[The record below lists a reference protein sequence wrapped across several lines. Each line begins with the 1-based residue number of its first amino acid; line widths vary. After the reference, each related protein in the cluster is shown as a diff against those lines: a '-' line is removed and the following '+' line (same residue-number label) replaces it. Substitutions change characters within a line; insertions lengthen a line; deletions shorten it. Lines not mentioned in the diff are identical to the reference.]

1 MSLKP
6 GEMNCRITISYLQS
20 GRGPLG
26 EPLPEKL
33 VESGKAWA
41 KRELVSGRKVRTM
54 DQQQVMET
62 CLFTVY
68 PGVVVDIDWKIT
80 TKDLVYTVRNI
91 DRKTDLLIITGEAD
105 GRHDRTGD

>member
-6 GEMNCRITISYLQS
+6 GEMNCRIAIGYIQS

-26 EPLPEKL
+26 EPLPETL
-33 VESGKAWA
+33 VEVGKAWA
-41 KRELVSGRKVRTM
+41 KAELVSGRKVRTQ
-54 DQQQVMET
+54 DQEQVVET
-62 CLFTVY
+62 RLFAVY
-68 PGVVVDIDWKIT
+68 PGVLVDLDWKIT

-91 DRKTDLLIITGEAD
+91 DRKADQIIITGEAD

>member
-6 GEMNCRITISYLQS
+6 EEMTCRIVIGYMQS

-91 DRKTDLLIITGEAD
+91 DRKTDQIIITGEAD

>member
-20 GRGPLG
+20 GRGMLG
-26 EPLPEKL
+26 EPLPEAL
-33 VESGKAWA
+33 VETGKAWA
-41 KRELVSGRKVRTM
+41 KRELVSGRKTRTL
-54 DQQQVMET
+54 DQQQVVET

-68 PGVVVDIDWKIT
+68 PGVSVDIDWKIT
-80 TKDLVYTVRNI
+80 TKDRVYTVRMV
-91 DRKTDLLIITGEAD
+91 DRRTDRVIIKGEAD

>member
-6 GEMNCRITISYLQS
+6 GDMNCRITIGYLQS

-68 PGVVVDIDWKIT
+68 PGVVVD
-80 TKDLVYTVRNI
+80 
-91 DRKTDLLIITGEAD
+91 
-105 GRHDRTGD
+105 